1 MSLVACKIFLS
12 ILQLPRFPTHTFP
25 AILLGGCF
33 IEYSLLFLYSNYVYE
48 WSCPL
53 WTSEKAACGYL
64 AAALQRLV
72 HTNDGLFKWCHSGW
86 EAEHSF
92 LTHPSTHMVELED
105 IQSQQCHSS
114 CLLFM
119 CRKKSVNMC
128 CSCMLIVFK
137 ECFAH
142 AVNDLQVWDKYWQY
156 WATWQRVTK

>member
-1 MSLVACKIFLS
+1 MACKIFLS
-12 ILQLPRFPTHTFP
+12 ILQLPPRFPTHTFP

-33 IEYSLLFLYSNYVYE
+33 IECSLLFLYANYVYE

-72 HTNDGLFKWCHSGW
+72 QTNDGLLKWCHKWMRSW
-86 EAEHSF
+86 AF
-92 LTHPSTHMVELED
+92 LLNASQCVVKLED
-105 IQSQQCHSS
+105 IQSQQCHLS
-114 CLLFM
+114 CFLFM

-142 AVNDLQVWDKYWQY
+142 AVNDPQVWDKYWQY
-156 WATWQRVTK
+156 WAKWQRLTK